1 MIEIEGV
8 YKRMDRAWVLRG
20 VDLVV
25 PTGRITAIVGPS
37 GAGKS
42 VLLRHVIG
50 LLVPDRGDIRID
62 GRSIARARY
71 VELPEI
77 RRRMGYVF
85 QEAALLDSLSV
96 RDNLRLAME
105 DALCE
110 QEPDMVPR
118 RIAATLA
125 LVNLTAD
132 VLEKLPGDL
141 SGGMRKRVGV
151 ARAIINEPSVV
162 LYDEPSTGLDPY
174 NAALIHSIITRARAR
189 LGATSLVV
197 THNVAALP
205 LIADEVAL
213 LDEGR
218 IVYQASPADL
228 LRSREAHVRSFLGP
242 SARTEKESL
251 GPLARTEKES
261 EFWAAIPVAEAS

>member
-1 MIEIEGV
+1 MIEIEGL
-8 YKRMDRAWVLRG
+8 YKQLSAGWVLRG

-25 PTGRITAIVGPS
+25 PTGRITAVVGPS

-50 LLVPDRGDIRID
+50 LLVPDRGEVRID
-62 GRSIARARY
+62 GRSIVHARY
-71 VELPEI
+71 TELPEI

-96 RDNLRLAME
+96 RENLRMAMD
-105 DALCE
+105 DAACE
-110 QEPDMVPR
+110 RDPATAER
-118 RIAATLA
+118 RIADTLN
-125 LVNLTAD
+125 LVNLTVD

-162 LYDEPSTGLDPY
+162 LYDEPTTGLDPH
-174 NAALIHSIITRARAR
+174 NAALIHRIIARARER

-218 IVYQASPADL
+218 IVFRSSPEAF
-228 LRSREAHVRSFLGP
+228 LRAEDARVKSFLGAVAE
-242 SARTEKESL
+242 SDEELEK
-251 GPLARTEKES
+251 
-261 EFWAAIPVAEAS
+261 WAAIPVAGASSS